1 MNDTLSDDVIRTLES
16 ISDNALSRVSL
27 RANGEDFSSLST
39 PTSVPCRYEGTRK
52 LPPGPP
58 VGLHLAKDG
67 VWHLEQIAIV
77 RVPQESSALQ
87 AQSIMKHSM
96 KVALA
101 ASLLCTI
108 VTIALF
114 RCLAAP
120 PSNSGATPMAPCY
133 ITKLMR
139 GALTCR
145 VGAHEVLVRE
155 GTSFPD
161 GRFQLGKIS
170 SGLDGFT
177 AMGTHDHRRFL
188 FQFQPAKDY
197 P

>member
-1 MNDTLSDDVIRTLES
+1 MNDTLSDDVIRTLGS
-16 ISDNALSRVSL
+16 ISDDALSRVSL
-27 RANGEDFSSLST
+27 RAGGEDFSSLST
-39 PTSVPCRYEGTRK
+39 PASVPCRYEGTRK
-52 LPPGPP
+52 LPPGAPI
-58 VGLHLAKDG
+58 GLHLATDG
-67 VWHLEQIAIV
+67 IWHLEQIAIV

-87 AQSIMKHSM
+87 AKSIMKHAM
-96 KVALA
+96 KAALA

-114 RCLAAP
+114 RWLAAP
-120 PSNSGATPMAPCY
+120 SSKAEATPMAPCY

-139 GALTCR
+139 GALACK
-145 VGAHEVLVRE
+145 VGAREVLVRE
-155 GTSFPD
+155 GAAFPD

-188 FQFQPAKDY
+188 FQFQPAKDH